1 MSLDPPALATQLER
15 LEAIEKATLRM
26 VTQAIYDFRH
36 EASSIFREET
46 DLPQDVGEDVTREA
60 LDNMG
65 MARIPVRL
73 YGKIDYKRA
82 RYIFHPEYSLKQALF
97 VDSKAED
104 IAGQRTA
111 TLQMA
116 QTSMRV
122 RQIRSDRSHDVAGT
136 LPTILRREDDNYLTT
151 TVFVKYN
158 YQSEQDAT
166 HARNRLV
173 NIVMAGLPNG
183 MLQERYNPNTQETI
197 WLAGRNAPT
206 RGEPFRV
213 RLAFDR
219 LKEKAA
225 WRVQRIELW
234 PDERFAWD
242 G

>member
-15 LEAIEKATLRM
+15 LEAIEKATLRL

-36 EASSIFREET
+36 EANNIFREET
-46 DLPQDVGEDVTREA
+46 DLPQDVGEDITREA

-65 MARIPVRL
+65 MTRIPIRL

-104 IAGQRTA
+104 VAGQRTA

-122 RQIRSDRSHDVAGT
+122 RQIRSGRPRDVPGT
-136 LPTILRREDDNYLTT
+136 LPTVLCREDDNYLTT

-158 YQSEQDAT
+158 YQSVQGT
-166 HARNRLV
+166 NQTRNRLM
-173 NIVMAGLPNG
+173 NIVIAALPNG
-183 MLQERYNPNTQETI
+183 MLQERYNPNTKETI
-197 WLAGRNAPT
+197 WRAGRNAPS
-206 RGEPFRV
+206 RGERFRV
-213 RLAFDR
+213 RLAFNL
-219 LKEKAA
+219 LKAIAA

-234 PDERFAWD
+234 PDEHFTWD

>member
-1 MSLDPPALATQLER
+1 MSIDPLTLTTRLDR

-36 EASSIFREET
+36 EADSIFREET
-46 DLPQDVGEDVTREA
+46 DLPQDVGEDITREA
-60 LDNMG
+60 LDTMG
-65 MARIPVRL
+65 MASIPVRL

-122 RQIRSDRSHDVAGT
+122 LQIRSGQPHDVPGT
-136 LPTILRREDDNYLTT
+136 LPTVLRREDDNYLTT

-158 YQSEQDAT
+158 YQSAEGTNQ
-166 HARNRLV
+166 ARNHLI
-173 NIVMAGLPNG
+173 NIVITSLPNG
-183 MLQERYNPNTQETI
+183 MLQERYNPNTKETI
-197 WLAGRNAPT
+197 WRAGRNAPS
-206 RGEPFRV
+206 RGERFRV
-213 RLAFDR
+213 RLAFNL
-219 LKEKAA
+219 LKAKAT
-225 WRVQRIELW
+225 WRVQRIELR
-234 PDERFAWD
+234 PDEHFTWD
-242 G
+242 E